1 MIREYEVKLR
11 VSDLNNVREVLT
23 RLGSEFVGNYMEKDY
38 YIDFRKCLGV
48 RGEDAVFRVRIRTTG
63 NVEEGELTI
72 KGPKEYHYGI
82 KVRDEVNVK
91 IEKPEEVVGILKK
104 LGVKVLEV
112 VKVREEYVL
121 GRYRIFLDNVYR
133 LGNFIEVEIP
143 EVEDMS
149 RAKEELDNLLK
160 KLGITGEL
168 ISKSYV
174 EMIMELGSH
183 DE

>member
-23 RLGSEFVGNYMEKDY
+23 RLGSKFVRNYLEKDY

-48 RGEDAVFRVRIRTTG
+48 RGGDTVFRIRVRVIG
-63 NVEEGELTI
+63 DVEEGELTI
-72 KGPKEYHYGI
+72 KGPKEYYYGI
-82 KVRDEVNVK
+82 KVRDEVNVR
-91 IEKPEEVVGILKK
+91 IEKPEEVVRILKK

-112 VKVREEYVL
+112 VKVREEYML
-121 GRYRIFLDNVYR
+121 GRYRVLLDNVYG

-149 RAKEELDNLLK
+149 KAKEELDKLLK
-160 KLGITGEL
+160 GLGVTGEL
-168 ISKSYV
+168 ISKSYA
-174 EMIMELGSH
+174 EMIMELGGY